1 MLEKVDLSLKLSKA
15 EYKRRLP
22 KLQERLFDLEHA
34 VFRARIPVA
43 IVIEGWAASGKGD
56 TVRLLAERL
65 DPRAFRVVPVTPP
78 RTHENQYP
86 WLWRFW
92 LKIPARGQIVVF
104 DSSWYRR
111 VLVERVTGF
120 TKKRD
125 WRRAYQDIAGFEEQL
140 AADGMVIIK
149 LWMHMSEKEQ
159 GKRFKKLLGSKLTRS
174 RVTDE
179 DRAQHKAYKQYLAA
193 VEEMLARTDSPHA
206 SWVIV
211 EANDRH
217 YARQKV
223 FETIIGLLEAKL
235 GPSVDGGPRGKAKR
249 RPRSTQA
256 KVARAKRTTR
266 SGATRA
272 KVAHATGARGS
283 SATLRKAVSAKPVRR
298 GGAAAK
304 RAPRRKR

>member
-1 MLEKVDLSLKLSKA
+1 
-15 EYKRRLP
+15 
-22 KLQERLFDLEHA
+22 
-34 VFRARIPVA
+34 
-43 IVIEGWAASGKGD
+43 
-56 TVRLLAERL
+56 
-65 DPRAFRVVPVTPP
+65 
-78 RTHENQYP
+78 
-86 WLWRFW
+86 
-92 LKIPARGQIVVF
+92 
-104 DSSWYRR
+104 
-111 VLVERVTGF
+111 
-120 TKKRD
+120 
-125 WRRAYQDIAGFEEQL
+125 
-140 AADGMVIIK
+140 
-149 LWMHMSEKEQ
+149 
-159 GKRFKKLLGSKLTRS
+159 
-174 RVTDE
+174 
-179 DRAQHKAYKQYLAA
+179 
-193 VEEMLARTDSPHA
+193 
-206 SWVIV
+206 VIV